1 LKQNTGQPKQIFST
15 SCLNYYQPILR
26 FWIKISDVEV
36 IIKYHT
42 LNANFVRYP
51 SLVSS
56 VDNSTFSSRIL
67 ISEREIATNLTNQLL
82 RNGSVAISIYF
93 ISQLYLS
100 AGPIDAVIH
109 LTATVAVLSALS
121 GFLLANKFDRNWI
134 ILLSNSV
141 LLFIPIFIDP
151 YVDKAW
157 ISYGFLIAV
166 FIFIAVMQENIVFAT
181 TILLF
186 SLAWHYV
193 VASFEL
199 TGIID
204 NQDILLLGS
213 YFSTSW
219 LIVFGVGLI
228 FARRSYFHYCDQID
242 EQLFNIQDSLS
253 EQSKSLSQLNLKD
266 YRNIVIHGTVL
277 NTLIS
282 YKNTFETLPSQS
294 SLANQL
300 TADLAKIDSIEY
312 ANRNPVELQELLKS
326 NLDSYGLKISFD
338 IPSNLRIEKDVTEN
352 LLEII
357 REIVLNTKKH
367 TDSKLIKISITEL
380 AGVLNLRISE
390 IFPANLATSTTSMR
404 IRNARSSATLD
415 RLIKSALAQLSID
428 IPATSDRLNY
438 NIQIPLQL
446 TRIEATNKV
455 GELRRK
461 SLTRMIYGISI
472 ISLMYT
478 LLALPGFFYLNVPIY
493 INLSILAIA
502 LIMITDLQSK
512 NKTQWRPILLQVIA
526 LALIPMTFID
536 REICNNLLYTPWLFN
551 TIFGSI
557 LFATYF
563 LSNPILKWSPGILFI
578 FESFGARFIYPQECK
593 TLLDGSTPGF
603 LLILLFAYSLGRAR
617 TRNLVLDNQL
627 EFSIESQ
634 NSSSLKTSTLV
645 DIKRASLILEL
656 EKFVQNLKNNTFA
669 DDQIFQEIDIW
680 IQKLRAFLI
689 CSEHYGSDLV
699 QKIYDFMI
707 NRLAKREN
715 TRISIYT
722 GEIPSNSDLDSAELT
737 ELDKKATGVDVEL
750 IITDQDKLTLEFYA
764 DKKLLKAISIAD

>member
-1 LKQNTGQPKQIFST
+1 
-15 SCLNYYQPILR
+15 
-26 FWIKISDVEV
+26 
-36 IIKYHT
+36 
-42 LNANFVRYP
+42 
-51 SLVSS
+51 
-56 VDNSTFSSRIL
+56 L
-67 ISEREIATNLTNQLL
+67 ISEREIATNLTNRLL

-100 AGPIDAVIH
+100 AGPIDAITH
-109 LTATVAVLSALS
+109 LAAAVAVLSALS
-121 GFLLANKFDRNWI
+121 GFYLAKQFDRNWI
-134 ILLSNSV
+134 ILLSSSV

-151 YVDKAW
+151 YVERAW

-181 TILLF
+181 TVLF
-186 SLAWHYV
+186 FSIVWHYV
-193 VASFEL
+193 LASFEL
-199 TGIID
+199 TGVTD
-204 NQDILLLGS
+204 SQDILLLGS

-228 FARRSYFHYCDQID
+228 FARRSYFHFCDQID

-253 EQSKSLSQLNLKD
+253 EQSKSISQLNLKD

-300 TADLAKIDSIEY
+300 TVDLAKIDSIEY

-338 IPSNLRIEKDVTEN
+338 IPSNLRIEKDITEN

-367 TDSKLIKISITEL
+367 TDSKLLKINISEL

-390 IFPANLATSTTSMR
+390 IFPANLATSNTSMR
-404 IRNARSSATLD
+404 VRSARSSATLD
-415 RLIKSALAQLSID
+415 RLIKSTLAQLSID

-438 NIQIPLQL
+438 NFQIPLQL
-446 TRIEATNKV
+446 TRIETTNKV
-455 GELRRK
+455 RELRRK
-461 SLTRMIYGISI
+461 SLTRIIYGISI
-472 ISLMYT
+472 ISLIYT
-478 LLALPGFFYLNVPIY
+478 FLALPGFFYLNVPIY
-493 INLSILAIA
+493 ISLSILVIA
-502 LIMITDLQSK
+502 VLIITDLLLK
-512 NKTQWRPILLQVIA
+512 KKTQWRYLLLQIIA
-526 LALIPMTFID
+526 LTLIPMTFID

-578 FESFGARFIYPQECK
+578 LESFGARFIYPAECK

-603 LLILLFAYSLGRAR
+603 LLILLFAYSLGRVRA
-617 TRNLVLDNQL
+617 RNLSLDNQL
-627 EFSIESQ
+627 EFSIASQ

-645 DIKRASLILEL
+645 DIKRATLILEL
-656 EKFVQNLKNNTFA
+656 EKFIQNLNKNTYAN
-669 DDQIFQEIDIW
+669 DQISQEINTW

-689 CSEHYGSDLV
+689 CSEHYNSELV
-699 QKIYDFMI
+699 KKIYDFI
-707 NRLAKREN
+707 VHRLAKN
-715 TRISIYT
+715 YTTRISIYA
-722 GEIPSNSDLDSAELT
+722 GEIASNYDIDIAELK
-737 ELDKKATGVDVEL
+737 ELDEEFAGSDVEL
-750 IITDQDKLTLEFYA
+750 IITELDKLNIEFYA
-764 DKKLLKAISIAD
+764 DKKLIKNISIAN